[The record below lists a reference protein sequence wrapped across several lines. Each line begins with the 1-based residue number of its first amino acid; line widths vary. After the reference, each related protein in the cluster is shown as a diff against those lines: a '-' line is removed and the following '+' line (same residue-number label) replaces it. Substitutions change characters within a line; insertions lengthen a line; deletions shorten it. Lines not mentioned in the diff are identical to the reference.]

1 MRISTNQVYQS
12 GLSSLLT
19 QQARVTKL
27 QELLATGV
35 KVQYASDDPIS
46 YAQIE
51 WLTQRVNTTE
61 LLQKNCVNAENALNL
76 EESTL
81 TNCISNLQRLREIQ
95 VQAGNGTLSE
105 IQRQALSV
113 EVADILVQLQAF
125 GNTKDN
131 DGNYLFA
138 GGQTST
144 EPFTLDATG
153 TYVYN
158 GDSTTRFQLISSS
171 LQIAIND
178 TGDNIFMR
186 IPGGNGRFMVSQT
199 ALPNTGTASVSTG
212 SVINTAAYVSDD
224 YTMTFAQNS
233 AGKLV
238 VMVTGAASGNV
249 VPPSGLPDDAP
260 VYEQGMSVNFNGM
273 TMELSGVPQPG
284 DAFAISPAKNT
295 SIFATIQQMITNLGL
310 PYTSAVE
317 KAATVTENNQL
328 LAQLDSTL
336 NTFTDVVASLGARLN
351 QVSSAQQTNLN
362 LIDTSKQILKSLTD
376 TDPVVVATEYNQ
388 ELVNLQA
395 AQQSFVRVQGLSL
408 FNYI

>member
-212 SVINTAAYVSDD
+212 SVINTAAYVPDD

-273 TMELSGVPQPG
+273 TMELSGVPQPD